1 MEAAVTCVGCWG
13 AGSRL
18 LAEVHRKGW
27 VLGDRCRARG
37 ASHLIQPCSPVEPFQ
52 GARLSGFIS
61 SGTVGLNISLVYFSY
76 SFPPF
81 PPFSLSLPSFP
92 FPPSFQHCLPTLS
105 SLCSPRLS
113 GRRPLGKTH
122 VNHQHPSGWQA
133 CPRCSQGT
141 TRMRVSV
148 QSQGLRFY
156 SLVFTSP

>member
-105 SLCSPRLS
+105 TVCVHQGCQVAGHWARRMSITSIHQG
-113 GRRPLGKTH
+113 GRC
-122 VNHQHPSGWQA
+122 A
-133 CPRCSQGT
+133 QGAH
-141 TRMRVSV
+141 RV
-148 QSQGLRFY
+148 L
-156 SLVFTSP
+156 PE